1 MSAATLTLPAGQ
13 TRQNAAIQLLV
24 QLYIAPHK
32 PDLQISEGSEV
43 SARKILESRSKAELA
58 TLSLSLRPF
67 LFYAFCTSYLVLQQL
82 SLSSLSAP
90 SSPTFFDILHNLL
103 ESTGQTNEAL
113 STSTSSAED
122 KKAVEHW
129 IQAATTPSEEQ
140 VDVKSLDEVLK
151 AKTYIAGNTLTAAD
165 VAVFA
170 NLHPYIVRLRPHP
183 DLDYS

>member
-13 TRQNAAIQLLV
+13 TRQNAAIQLLI

-32 PDLQISEGSEV
+32 PDLQITEGSEV
-43 SARKILESRSKAELA
+43 SARKILESRSLQCPKAELA
-58 TLSLSLRPF
+58 IPF
-67 LFYAFCTSYLVLQQL
+67 FPTSSCVCIHLDWVLQQL

-90 SSPTFFDILHNLL
+90 SSPTFSHIFQNLL

-113 STSTSSAED
+113 STTSSSAED

-129 IQAATTPSEEQ
+129 IQAATTPSEEH
-140 VDVKSLDEVLK
+140 VDLKSLDEVLK

-170 NLHPYIVRLRPHP
+170 NLHPYIVRLRLRTRP
-183 DLDYS
+183 